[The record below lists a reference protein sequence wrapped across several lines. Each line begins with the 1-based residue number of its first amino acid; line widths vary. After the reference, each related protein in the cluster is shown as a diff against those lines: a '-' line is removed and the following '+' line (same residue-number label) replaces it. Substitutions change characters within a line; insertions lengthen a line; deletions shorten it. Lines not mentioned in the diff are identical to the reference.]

1 MFDGFASEVFDVNGV
16 QLHARLGG
24 TGDPL
29 LLLHGYPQTHV
40 MWRHVAPRLAERYQL
55 VIPDLR
61 GYGASSKPPAGD
73 NYEGYSKRTMAKDMV
88 DLMAHLGFAKFA
100 LAGHDRGARVAYRLA
115 LDHPEVATRLVVMDI
130 IPTLEQFESLGW
142 RGGLVGY
149 HWYFLAQPPPLPET
163 LIAHEPELYL
173 RTAMGNWAGD
183 MSAIEDAFG
192 LYLQAFTADT
202 IRASC
207 DDYRAGA
214 RVDTELDR
222 QDREAGTRITC
233 PMLALWGDA
242 RGQRPEILATWQR
255 WATDVRGRGIPCGH
269 FLPEEAPDTVTEEML
284 AFLR

>member
-1 MFDGFASEVFDVNGV
+1 MFEGFTSGVFDVNGV
-16 QLHARLGG
+16 RLSARLGG

-40 MWRHVAPRLAERYQL
+40 MWRHVAPRLAEHYQL

-61 GYGASSKPPAGD
+61 GYGASSKPPAGE

-115 LDHPEVATRLVVMDI
+115 LDHPEVATQLVVMDI

-142 RGGLVGY
+142 RGSLVGY
-149 HWYFLAQPPPLPET
+149 HWYFLAQSPPLPET

-183 MSAIEDAFG
+183 MTAIEDAFD

-242 RGQRPEILATWQR
+242 RGERPEILATWQR

-269 FLPEEAPDTVTEEML
+269 FLPEEAPSTVTEEML